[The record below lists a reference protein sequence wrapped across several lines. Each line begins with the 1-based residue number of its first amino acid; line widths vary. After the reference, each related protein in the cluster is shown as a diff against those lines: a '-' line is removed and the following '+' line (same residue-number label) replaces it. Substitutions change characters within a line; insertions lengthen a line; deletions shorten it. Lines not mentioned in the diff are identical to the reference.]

1 MIQFADEVRPRIVSK
16 FLSDISRILLNLLK
30 YFNDTVISTFRVPAL
45 PVLFIILDLNL
56 NKSQSVLSPSS
67 SSSLEYCNKPM
78 FWNN

>member
-1 MIQFADEVRPRIVSK
+1 MTQFADEVRSRIVSQ

-56 NKSQSVLSPSS
+56 INQNLFYHHHLVHL
-67 SSSLEYCNKPM
+67 
-78 FWNN
+78 